1 MTLLASG
8 PVTVADQQP
17 TVSVVLLNDYEVV
30 VRGLEQMLA
39 PHAGRI
45 TVTELDVN
53 VPVAQ
58 PVDVTLYDTFSQP
71 QVDGDDIDRVL
82 RSSWAGRVV
91 VYTWNTHQDLVT
103 TALSKGVAGYL
114 SKRLSGEELAT
125 ALERV
130 NRGEIVVLTGNPD
143 DDVTGSWPDPD
154 PAHEITAGDWP
165 GRQEGLSAREAEV
178 VALIT
183 QGVSNQE
190 IAERSYL
197 SINSVKSYIRAAY
210 RKMGVDSRTKAVL
223 WGMEHG
229 LTPERARIVRVDGGP
244 S

>member
-8 PVTVADQQP
+8 PVTAGDRQP

-45 TVTELDVN
+45 TVTELDFN
-53 VPVAQ
+53 MPVAQ

-71 QVDGDDIDRVL
+71 QVDGEDIDRVL
-82 RSSWAGRVV
+82 RSAWAGRVV
-91 VYTWNTHQDLVT
+91 VYTWNTHQDLVS

-114 SKRLSGEELAT
+114 SKRLSGEDLVT

-130 NRGEIVVLTGNPD
+130 KQGEIVVLTGNPD
-143 DDVTGSWPDPD
+143 DAAGSWPDPD
-154 PAHEITAGDWP
+154 PDGEITAGDWP

-178 VALIT
+178 VALIA

-229 LTPERARIVRVDGGP
+229 LAPERGRIVRTDDEP